1 MPEITKTQLFKIKDN
16 KIVEETKIED
26 DFNEKK
32 VQSFYENNLEE
43 LLSGTFIASEFAF
56 DGGRIDTFGIDE
68 DYRPMIIEYK
78 KSTSDSVL
86 LQALFYKN
94 YIVNNWEKAYKK
106 VLDVKDQEFA
116 DKVNWRSIRVIIVA
130 QHFDKWTVA
139 STTFLEGVEL
149 YAFRFYKD
157 SFFQEFL
164 NQPSTSPKRIEK
176 LFASSNDNA
185 EKIPLNSEADFS
197 VDKKVLAKSGK
208 VYPTNA
214 GRFASANPDIKEIAN
229 DLMSWIEETFN
240 NVELV
245 YNQDYWAYKSKKK
258 FVEIIFNKTSIDLQ
272 LNSDGSSQK
281 ITDISDIGHWGSLKF
296 RYKVNSSKDLEFAK
310 GAISASFE
318 RIVNL

>member
-1 MPEITKTQLFKIKDN
+1 MSEITKTQLFKIKDN

-94 YIVNNWEKAYKK
+94 FIVNNWEKAYKK
-106 VLDVKDQEFA
+106 VLDVKGQDFA
-116 DKVNWRSIRVIIVA
+116 DKINWRNIRVIIVA
-130 QHFDKWTVA
+130 QLFDKWTIA

-149 YAFRFYKD
+149 YSFRFYKD

-164 NQPSTSPKRIEK
+164 NQPSTSPKKIEK
-176 LFASSNDNA
+176 LLYKQGGNEDYPST
-185 EKIPLNSEADFS
+185 SEADFS
-197 VDKKVLAKSGK
+197 VDQKVLAKSGK

-214 GRFASANPDIKEIAN
+214 GRLAGASEEIKQIAAE
-229 DLMSWIEETFN
+229 LIEWIE
-240 NVELV
+240 VEFENTEIV
-245 YNQDYWAYKSKKK
+245 YRQDYWAFKSKKK
-258 FVEIIFNKTSIDLQ
+258 FVEFIFYKNSIDIQ
-272 LNSDGSSQK
+272 VVSDGK
-281 ITDISDIGHWGSLKF
+281 NKNLEDMNGTGHWGSL
-296 RYKVNSSKDLEFAK
+296 RYLYKINSISKIEMIKDMIKE
-310 GAISASFE
+310 SAELVS
-318 RIVNL
+318 RM